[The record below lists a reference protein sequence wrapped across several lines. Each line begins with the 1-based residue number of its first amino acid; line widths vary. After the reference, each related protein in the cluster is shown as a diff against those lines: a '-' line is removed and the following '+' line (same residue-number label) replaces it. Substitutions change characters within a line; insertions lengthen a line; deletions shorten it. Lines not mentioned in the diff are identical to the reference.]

1 MSHDVAVPESK
12 ALSTMGMDKQIV
24 VTPDQLDL
32 VKRTVFKG
40 CTDDELKFYIYTC
53 QRKGVH
59 PLDKMI
65 HPVARTGADGS
76 RVVSFQAGIDFMRS
90 DAESTGE
97 YDGQDAPEFEFDD
110 PQNPDWP
117 TKATVK
123 IYRKGMTRPFIGEAR
138 WKEFYPGEKMGFQ
151 WRKMPCVMLAKCAEA
166 QALRKAFPKKLA
178 DLYTPEEMAQADVP
192 AGQGKADRSA
202 SVKPAAQQQQSTGSK
217 QSQAE
222 VLSLDEEITQV
233 LAEITGGD
241 FAEMDKVLKSASHYE
256 DKGKVFS
263 FGMDRLATV
272 SANWKNKVLAK
283 LKGMRD
289 EKLSQGEMF
298 DREPGMEG

>member
-1 MSHDVAVPESK
+1 MNKDVVVLENK
-12 ALSTMGMDKQIV
+12 DLSAMGMDKQIV
-24 VTPDQLDL
+24 VTPEQLDL

-40 CTDDELKFYIYTC
+40 CTDDELKFFIYTC

-65 HPVARTGADGS
+65 HPVARKGADDQ

-90 DAESTGE
+90 EAESTGE
-97 YDGQDAPEFEFDD
+97 YDGQDPAEYEFDD
-110 PQNPDWP
+110 AHNPDWP
-117 TKATVK
+117 TKAILK
-123 IYRKGMTRPFIGEAR
+123 IYRRGIARPFVGEAR

-178 DLYTPEEMAQADVP
+178 DLYAPEEMAQADTPV
-192 AGQGKADRSA
+192 GQKGADRSA
-202 SVKPAAQQQQSTGSK
+202 SVKSAPRSTSTD
-217 QSQAE
+217 QAE
-222 VLSLDEEITQV
+222 DALSLDEEITAL

-241 FAEMDKVLKSASHYE
+241 YAEMDKVLRIASHYV
-256 DKGKVFS
+256 DKGKQFE
-263 FGMDRLATV
+263 FGMDRLNTV
-272 SANWKNKVLAK
+272 SANWKNKTLPK
-283 LKGMRD
+283 LKTMKD
-289 EKLSQGEMF
+289 

>member
-1 MSHDVAVPESK
+1 MSSSEEK

-40 CTDDELKFYIYTC
+40 CTDDELKFYVYTC

-65 HPVARTGADGS
+65 HPVARKGADEQ
-76 RVVSFQAGIDFMRS
+76 RVVTFQAGIDFMRS
-90 DAESTGE
+90 EAESTGE
-97 YDGQDAPEFEFDD
+97 YDGQDAAEFEFDD
-110 PQNPDWP
+110 AQNPDWP
-117 TKATVK
+117 TKAIVK
-123 IYRKGMTRPFIGEAR
+123 IYRKGVSRPFIGEAR

-178 DLYTPEEMAQADVP
+178 DLYSPEEMAQSEVP
-192 AGQGKADRSA
+192 AGQGRVDRSA
-202 SVKPAAQQQQSTGSK
+202 SVKPAAAKQTGGG
-217 QSQAE
+217 AE
-222 VLSLDEEITQV
+222 VLSLDDEITKI
-233 LAEITGGD
+233 LSEITGGD
-241 FAEMDKVLKSASHYE
+241 YAEMDRVLKEASFYK
-256 DKGKVFS
+256 DGAKTYS

-272 SANWKNKVLAK
+272 SAGWKNKVLPK
-283 LKGMRD
+283 LKTML
-289 EKLSQGEMF
+289 EE
-298 DREPGMEG
+298 REPGAEG